1 MTRTCGNCL
10 NAYNSPWRTMPQCW
24 NKEWLAQFGGTDTAV
39 RPDESCGTWQR
50 SVRTLILE
58 NRWPEEEYISDIDF
72 MNP

>member
-24 NKEWLAQFGGTDTAV
+24 NREWLAQFGGTDTTV

-50 SVRTLILE
+50 RADNQPPVRFPRAVQLE
-58 NRWPEEEYISDIDF
+58 LFKTTTD
-72 MNP
+72 